1 MNTSFTTMMVLA
13 RKSAGL
19 TQEKAADLIG
29 LSRRGLAYYEQGR
42 IPTDQVMARMM
53 TVYDSPALGYAYLS
67 TQFAT
72 GKALL
77 PQMRLVGVSAG
88 AMQLHITMKQAVNEY
103 ERLEK
108 ICCDDIITLEEAGE
122 YADCLQTFKNLVGTI
137 VSMALIK
144 PQQKKSLTEATARL

>member
-1 MNTSFTTMMVLA
+1 MKEPFTNLMVLA
-13 RKSAGL
+13 RKSVHL
-19 TQEKAADLIG
+19 TQEQAAERIG
-29 LSRRGLAYYEQGR
+29 ISRGWLARYEQGQ
-42 IPTDQVMARMM
+42 IPTDPIMARMI
-53 TVYDSPALGYAYLS
+53 VAYDAPALGYAYLS
-67 TQFAT
+67 SQSPT
-72 GKALL
+72 GRVLL
-77 PQMRLVGVSAG
+77 PPARLVGVSAG

-108 ICCDDIITLEEAGE
+108 ICCDDVITLEEAGE